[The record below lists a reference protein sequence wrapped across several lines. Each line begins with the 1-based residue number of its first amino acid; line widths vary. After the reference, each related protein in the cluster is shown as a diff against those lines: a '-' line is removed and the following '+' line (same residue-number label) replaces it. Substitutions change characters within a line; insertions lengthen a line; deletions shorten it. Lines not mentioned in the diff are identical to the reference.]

1 METKKIKTFSILLLV
16 LLASLFLVFISF
28 IITGKSLAWISTYDI
43 GDGTRQ
49 HATFLKYIFDTGGVK
64 NIGSFDFKLGL
75 GADYF
80 GHFIYYLLLDPFN
93 FFLYLFPFDNFLISY
108 SLLVIIK
115 LLTCGI
121 FMFIYLK
128 NKNIKDKVVI
138 IFSCLYM
145 LGGFMLFTFPR
156 HPDLSGGA
164 IYLPLIIMGLENI
177 MHSKRPYLFIITI
190 TLCFMSSFYMFYMVS
205 CFVVFY
211 AILYYFKIYK
221 KRNWQSFINI
231 MLKVALFYLSGV
243 LISSF
248 ALLPLINIYLD
259 SARQV
264 SKGLKLFNISYYL
277 ELLSTLVFPSFY
289 VANYTPI
296 LLNFIMVFALIP
308 FFIFKGHKRLKI
320 CFIVLYA
327 GLYIPIFGYLLNFFN
342 YSNNRWIFLFDFT
355 LMLCLATTFNE
366 NKILHE
372 KVKNPKLN
380 KFLTKY
386 YKPQKILSLVFVV
399 SIVYASIAMGL
410 YSIEFDNGKDFQ
422 SLYTAEE
429 QYVASL
435 ENNQEFFRTDKE
447 NQEKYMLNYRNTSL
461 NNNYQ
466 GTHMYNTISNE
477 NVYNFL
483 ESLGMYNSMHTLGMS
498 GLNQRVAIQSL
509 LSTKYYIKI
518 HENSIPFGYMPTSQ
532 ANVYENQYYLPLG
545 FVYNQYLN
553 KEDFDNLKVEER
565 QIALM
570 DYLVSDTYETSIPY
584 QNKSQI
590 IDYEIVQSDKIEF
603 VETGFNILQ
612 ANAKLVLKV
621 TNVVNSE
628 LYLNL
633 YNYTTTAK
641 TQNLV
646 IKTPKATYE
655 QRIVKKGEQM
665 YSSQNDFSYNL
676 GYYNNEDVEIQIIFK
691 NKGRYNLDDFY
702 FSTYSMSDFTNSYN
716 TLKQNTLQN
725 INIETNKITGNI
737 SLDQPGCLFLSIP
750 YSKGWKAYVDNQEV
764 KIQKGQIGFMMLE
777 LTNGDHQITLTYETY
792 LLKEG
797 IYLSF
802 LTCSIL
808 IIYIL
813 IDNNKRY
820 FQKIK
825 FIIFKNP
832 QISVGKK

>member
-1 METKKIKTFSILLLV
+1 
-16 LLASLFLVFISF
+16 
-28 IITGKSLAWISTYDI
+28 
-43 GDGTRQ
+43 
-49 HATFLKYIFDTGGVK
+49 
-64 NIGSFDFKLGL
+64 
-75 GADYF
+75 
-80 GHFIYYLLLDPFN
+80 
-93 FFLYLFPFDNFLISY
+93 
-108 SLLVIIK
+108 
-115 LLTCGI
+115 
-121 FMFIYLK
+121 
-128 NKNIKDKVVI
+128 
-138 IFSCLYM
+138 
-145 LGGFMLFTFPR
+145 
-156 HPDLSGGA
+156 
-164 IYLPLIIMGLENI
+164 
-177 MHSKRPYLFIITI
+177 
-190 TLCFMSSFYMFYMVS
+190 
-205 CFVVFY
+205 
-211 AILYYFKIYK
+211 
-221 KRNWQSFINI
+221 
-231 MLKVALFYLSGV
+231 
-243 LISSF
+243 
-248 ALLPLINIYLD
+248 
-259 SARQV
+259 
-264 SKGLKLFNISYYL
+264 
-277 ELLSTLVFPSFY
+277 
-289 VANYTPI
+289 
-296 LLNFIMVFALIP
+296 
-308 FFIFKGHKRLKI
+308 
-320 CFIVLYA
+320 
-327 GLYIPIFGYLLNFFN
+327 
-342 YSNNRWIFLFDFT
+342 
-355 LMLCLATTFNE
+355 
-366 NKILHE
+366 
-372 KVKNPKLN
+372 
-380 KFLTKY
+380 
-386 YKPQKILSLVFVV
+386 
-399 SIVYASIAMGL
+399 
-410 YSIEFDNGKDFQ
+410 
-422 SLYTAEE
+422 
-429 QYVASL
+429 
-435 ENNQEFFRTDKE
+435 
-447 NQEKYMLNYRNTSL
+447 MLNYRNTSL

-466 GTHMYNTISNE
+466 GTYMYNTISNE

-518 HENSIPFGYMPTSQ
+518 HENSVPFGYMPTSQ

-612 ANAKLVLKV
+612 ANAKLVLKI

>member
-1 METKKIKTFSILLLV
+1 M
-16 LLASLFLVFISF
+16 
-28 IITGKSLAWISTYDI
+28 
-43 GDGTRQ
+43 Q
-49 HATFLKYIFDTGGVK
+49 
-64 NIGSFDFKLGL
+64 
-75 GADYF
+75 
-80 GHFIYYLLLDPFN
+80 
-93 FFLYLFPFDNFLISY
+93 
-108 SLLVIIK
+108 
-115 LLTCGI
+115 
-121 FMFIYLK
+121 
-128 NKNIKDKVVI
+128 
-138 IFSCLYM
+138 
-145 LGGFMLFTFPR
+145 
-156 HPDLSGGA
+156 
-164 IYLPLIIMGLENI
+164 
-177 MHSKRPYLFIITI
+177 
-190 TLCFMSSFYMFYMVS
+190 
-205 CFVVFY
+205 
-211 AILYYFKIYK
+211 
-221 KRNWQSFINI
+221 
-231 MLKVALFYLSGV
+231 
-243 LISSF
+243 
-248 ALLPLINIYLD
+248 
-259 SARQV
+259 
-264 SKGLKLFNISYYL
+264 
-277 ELLSTLVFPSFY
+277 
-289 VANYTPI
+289 
-296 LLNFIMVFALIP
+296 
-308 FFIFKGHKRLKI
+308 
-320 CFIVLYA
+320 
-327 GLYIPIFGYLLNFFN
+327 
-342 YSNNRWIFLFDFT
+342 
-355 LMLCLATTFNE
+355 
-366 NKILHE
+366 
-372 KVKNPKLN
+372 
-380 KFLTKY
+380 
-386 YKPQKILSLVFVV
+386 
-399 SIVYASIAMGL
+399 
-410 YSIEFDNGKDFQ
+410 
-422 SLYTAEE
+422 
-429 QYVASL
+429 
-435 ENNQEFFRTDKE
+435 
-447 NQEKYMLNYRNTSL
+447 
-461 NNNYQ
+461 
-466 GTHMYNTISNE
+466 
-477 NVYNFL
+477 
-483 ESLGMYNSMHTLGMS
+483 
-498 GLNQRVAIQSL
+498 
-509 LSTKYYIKI
+509 
-518 HENSIPFGYMPTSQ
+518 TSQ

-612 ANAKLVLKV
+612 ANAKLVLKI

-825 FIIFKNP
+825 FIILKNP
-832 QISVGKK
+832 QTSVGKK

>member
-1 METKKIKTFSILLLV
+1 
-16 LLASLFLVFISF
+16 
-28 IITGKSLAWISTYDI
+28 
-43 GDGTRQ
+43 
-49 HATFLKYIFDTGGVK
+49 
-64 NIGSFDFKLGL
+64 
-75 GADYF
+75 
-80 GHFIYYLLLDPFN
+80 
-93 FFLYLFPFDNFLISY
+93 
-108 SLLVIIK
+108 
-115 LLTCGI
+115 
-121 FMFIYLK
+121 
-128 NKNIKDKVVI
+128 
-138 IFSCLYM
+138 
-145 LGGFMLFTFPR
+145 
-156 HPDLSGGA
+156 
-164 IYLPLIIMGLENI
+164 
-177 MHSKRPYLFIITI
+177 
-190 TLCFMSSFYMFYMVS
+190 MV
-205 CFVVFY
+205 
-211 AILYYFKIYK
+211 
-221 KRNWQSFINI
+221 
-231 MLKVALFYLSGV
+231 
-243 LISSF
+243 
-248 ALLPLINIYLD
+248 
-259 SARQV
+259 
-264 SKGLKLFNISYYL
+264 
-277 ELLSTLVFPSFY
+277 
-289 VANYTPI
+289 
-296 LLNFIMVFALIP
+296 
-308 FFIFKGHKRLKI
+308 
-320 CFIVLYA
+320 
-327 GLYIPIFGYLLNFFN
+327 
-342 YSNNRWIFLFDFT
+342 
-355 LMLCLATTFNE
+355 
-366 NKILHE
+366 
-372 KVKNPKLN
+372 
-380 KFLTKY
+380 LTKELQF
-386 YKPQKILSLVFVV
+386 K
-399 SIVYASIAMGL
+399 VY
-410 YSIEFDNGKDFQ
+410 F
-422 SLYTAEE
+422 
-429 QYVASL
+429 
-435 ENNQEFFRTDKE
+435 
-447 NQEKYMLNYRNTSL
+447 
-461 NNNYQ
+461 
-466 GTHMYNTISNE
+466 
-477 NVYNFL
+477 
-483 ESLGMYNSMHTLGMS
+483 
-498 GLNQRVAIQSL
+498 
-509 LSTKYYIKI
+509 TKYYIKI
-518 HENSIPFGYMPTSQ
+518 HENSIPFGYMQTSQ

-612 ANAKLVLKV
+612 ANAKLVLKI

-825 FIIFKNP
+825 FIILKNP
-832 QISVGKK
+832 QTSVGKK